1 MSWVRIK
8 DGTKITT
15 PTWVVIPC
23 ACIGWG
29 GGAALFWLVLF
40 ERGTRQIALLFATV
54 CLMLAGVIALH
65 LCEKRER
72 TDRSVFGGARFSADR
87 NEADRAGLSGD

>member
-8 DGTKITT
+8 GDTRITT
-15 PTWVVIPC
+15 PGWVIIPC
-23 ACIGWG
+23 AVIGWG
-29 GGAALFWLVLF
+29 GGAALCWVLLF
-40 ERGTRQIALLFATV
+40 ERGERQIGLLIATV

-72 TDRSVFGGARFSADR
+72 IDRAVFGGARFAADR
-87 NEADRAGLSGD
+87 SEAARAGLSGD